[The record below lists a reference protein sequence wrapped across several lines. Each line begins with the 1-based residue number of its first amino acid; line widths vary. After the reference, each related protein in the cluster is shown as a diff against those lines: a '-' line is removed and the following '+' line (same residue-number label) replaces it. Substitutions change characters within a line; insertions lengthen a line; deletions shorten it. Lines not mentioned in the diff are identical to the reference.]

1 MWQQLR
7 IQLESNDCMALEQQ
21 LLEAG
26 AISMT
31 YIDAADQPIYI
42 DHPIFQKAPNDSP
55 LWKDTCLLCMFDRGK
70 NLEPLVEKLQQH
82 PVVKKTKDISIEKIE
97 DQEWE
102 RCWMADFLPLQ
113 FGKKLWVCP
122 SWLTPPDPEA
132 TNISLDP
139 GLAFGTG
146 THISTSL
153 CLRWLEQASLE
164 YTELIDYGCGSGI
177 LAIAAALLGVS
188 KVHAVDNDKQ
198 AIVATIDNS
207 CRNNIVEGVIKAY
220 LPEALPELQ
229 ADILVAN
236 ILAEP
241 LLDLSFKFSELVKP
255 GGKIVLSGLLED
267 QVVELITCYQKWFD
281 IEEPL
286 IDHEWGLLIGTRR
299 A

>member
-42 DHPIFQKAPNDSP
+42 DHPIFQKASNDSP
-55 LWKDTCLLCMFDRGK
+55 LWKDTCLLCMFDKGK

-164 YTELIDYGCGSGI
+164 NAELIDYGCGSGI

-229 ADILVAN
+229 ADILAAN

-281 IEEPL
+281 IEEPW